1 VKAVVLGGSGFMGSH
16 VADALSDAGYEVIVA
31 DVAPAP
37 FLRPDQTYTEC
48 DITDADRVANVV
60 AGSDVVY
67 HFAGLADIGECQ
79 SRPRDTV
86 LVNVLGTVNVLE
98 ASRAADIR
106 RFVFA
111 SSIYVSGD
119 AGSFYRASKQACE
132 LYIEEYEREHGLA
145 YTILRFG
152 TLFGRRANDSNSV
165 HRYLRQAL
173 EQRHIVA
180 YGSGDELREYIHAS
194 DAAGLSV
201 DILAD
206 EFANESVVLTGH
218 HPLRF
223 GELLALIAEIVGDDV
238 DIELRPP
245 DADDLAAG
253 HYAIT
258 PYAFRPRVAR
268 KLVTTSYVDLG
279 QGLVDVLHE
288 LHDRQPEPTS

>member
-1 VKAVVLGGSGFMGSH
+1 MKATVLGGSGFMGSH
-16 VADALSDAGYEVIVA
+16 VADALSDAGYEVTVA
-31 DVAPAP
+31 DIAPAP
-37 FLRPDQTYTEC
+37 FLRPDQTFADC
-48 DITDADRVANVV
+48 DVTDAAAVARVVD
-60 AGSDVVY
+60 GSDVVY

-79 SRPRDTV
+79 ERPRETV
-86 LVNVLGTVNVLE
+86 EINILGTVNALD
-98 ASRAADIR
+98 AARAAGAR

-111 SSIYVSGD
+111 STVYVAGD
-119 AGSFYRASKQACE
+119 SGSFYRASKQACE
-132 LYIEEYEREHGLA
+132 LYVEEYQREYGLE

-152 TLFGRRANDSNSV
+152 TLFGRRASDSNSV
-165 HRYLRQAL
+165 HRYLHQAL

-180 YGSGDELREYIHAS
+180 YGTGDELREYIHAT
-194 DAAGLSV
+194 DAARLSV
-201 DILAD
+201 DVLAD
-206 EFANESVVLTGH
+206 EFANQSVVLSGH

-223 GELLALIAEIVGDDV
+223 RELLTLIAEIVGEDV

-245 DADDLAAG
+245 GADDDASG

-288 LHDRQPEPTS
+288 LHDRQPEPAS

>member
-1 VKAVVLGGSGFMGSH
+1 VKATVLGGSGFMGSH
-16 VADALSDAGYEVIVA
+16 VADALSDAGYDVTVA
-31 DVAPAP
+31 DIASAP
-37 FLRPDQTYTEC
+37 FLRPDQTFADC
-48 DITDADRVANVV
+48 DVTDADSLLRVVE
-60 AGSDVVY
+60 GSDVVY
-67 HFAGLADIGECQ
+67 HFAGLADIGDCQ

-86 LVNVLGTVNVLE
+86 AINVVGTVNALD
-98 ASRAADIR
+98 AARAAGAR

-111 SSIYVSGD
+111 STVYVAGD
-119 AGSFYRASKQACE
+119 SGSFYRASKQACE
-132 LYIEEYEREHGLA
+132 LYVEEYQREYGLD

-152 TLFGRRANDSNSV
+152 TLFGRRASDSNSV

-173 EQRHIVA
+173 EQRHVVA
-180 YGSGDELREYIHAS
+180 YGTGGELREYIHAT
-194 DAAGLSV
+194 DAARLSV

-206 EFANESVVLTGH
+206 EFANESVVLSGH

-223 GELLALIAEIVGDDV
+223 QELLTLIAEIVGDDV
-238 DIELRPP
+238 DIELRAPG
-245 DADDLAAG
+245 ADDLSG

-288 LHDRQPEPTS
+288 LHEREPEPAS